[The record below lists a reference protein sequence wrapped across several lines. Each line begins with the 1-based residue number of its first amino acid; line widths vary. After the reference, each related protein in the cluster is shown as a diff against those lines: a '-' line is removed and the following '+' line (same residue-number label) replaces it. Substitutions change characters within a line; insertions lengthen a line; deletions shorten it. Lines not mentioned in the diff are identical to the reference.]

1 MVRDVKRI
9 PRLDFEPDVA
19 IGVGLPFGTNNNF
32 NLNYE
37 TKEQIKDNLRNL
49 ILTIKGER
57 VFNPRFGCDV
67 YKLVFD
73 PNTIDLRQ
81 SISTTIETAVEEFLP
96 YITIEEIVVNDDNFN
111 VDNNIL
117 KIVIA
122 YSVPQFKFEDY
133 LQLEIDRG

>member
-1 MVRDVKRI
+1 
-9 PRLDFEPDVA
+9 
-19 IGVGLPFGTNNNF
+19 
-32 NLNYE
+32 LNYE

-81 SISTTIETAVEEFLP
+81 SISTTIENAVEEFLP

-117 KIVIA
+117 KISNCLFCTSI
-122 YSVPQFKFEDY
+122 
-133 LQLEIDRG
+133 